1 MASIVER
8 GKSYSVVYMTT
19 IQGHRKQNGKPI
31 TQKSGGRTEK
41 ADLDLCQQTK
51 RRKEHEKVETISNL
65 MERYIALYGQTKWSL
80 STYQS
85 NCGLIRNYIL
95 PLLGNIRLEELS
107 PLIVAELYRDFLQQP
122 RYDGPYHKS
131 CGRTVSLSVFEI
143 FTNCCTA
150 HLNRQFYGNTSL
162 AIPFTELFFHAWK
175 PSHVNFFR
183 PDQISVLLEQC
194 DNPRLAL
201 AIHLAF
207 ARSLRRGEIL
217 ALTWQDVD
225 WKRSAIRINKTP
237 VPSQPRSVAHTW

>member
-1 MASIVER
+1 MDRKSRLTFGPFCIRGINDNGIYCRAWKKLFRCLYDHDPRPPEAKMGNLSHKKAEAER
-8 GKSYSVVYMTT
+8 
-19 IQGHRKQNGKPI
+19 RKQI
-31 TQKSGGRTEK
+31 
-41 ADLDLCQQTK
+41 LDLCQQTK

-131 CGRTVSLSVFEI
+131 CGRTVSLSVLREI

-175 PSHVNFFR
+175 PSHVNFF
-183 PDQISVLLEQC
+183 S
-194 DNPRLAL
+194 
-201 AIHLAF
+201 
-207 ARSLRRGEIL
+207 ARSNIGI
-217 ALTWQDVD
+217 
-225 WKRSAIRINKTP
+225 IRT
-237 VPSQPRSVAHTW
+237 V